1 MLSDKEMLKITKG
14 LLEIAENNKDKA
26 FEEYSELISC
36 MHYKD
41 TYEMQKEDTLFYTLA
56 ALSVVAL
63 SATAVLAIP
72 VPDLVKNMTRLL
84 EDLKRI
90 DLTFCLLCGAGIF
103 GYACILGTVISSWK
117 EVFKT
122 KEHMKEHGVSSD
134 VTVKDLSHLVDEKD
148 ISLRDCYS
156 VINSLKSFMNDGKYE
171 ELFSKI
177 NESKGIYP
185 VDFTNYV
192 SELNKIW
199 DEFLMEESTVYATDL
214 TSSSRD
220 IKRISLTSK

>member
-1 MLSDKEMLKITKG
+1 MLNKKEMLKITKE

-36 MHYKD
+36 MLYRDIYKV
-41 TYEMQKEDTLFYTLA
+41 ENPFVLQSIPISLLVSFVSFAEVQKLIENINTPQVLENLNIIKMGLGGTIFVNA
-56 ALSVVAL
+56 CVLS
-63 SATAVLAIP
+63 I
-72 VPDLVKNMTRLL
+72 
-84 EDLKRI
+84 
-90 DLTFCLLCGAGIF
+90 
-103 GYACILGTVISSWK
+103 VISSWK
-117 EVFKT
+117 TVFKA
-122 KEHMKEHGVSSD
+122 KKHMKEHGVSSD

-192 SELNKIW
+192 TELNKIW
-199 DEFLMEESTVYATDL
+199 DEFLMEESTGYATDL

>member
-36 MHYKD
+36 MLYRDIYKV
-41 TYEMQKEDTLFYTLA
+41 ENPFVLQSIPISLLLSFVSFAEVQKLIENINTPQVLENLNIIKMGLGGTIFVNA
-56 ALSVVAL
+56 CVLS
-63 SATAVLAIP
+63 I
-72 VPDLVKNMTRLL
+72 
-84 EDLKRI
+84 
-90 DLTFCLLCGAGIF
+90 
-103 GYACILGTVISSWK
+103 VISSWK
-117 EVFKT
+117 TVFKA
-122 KEHMKEHGVSSD
+122 KKHMKEHGVSSD

-199 DEFLMEESTVYATDL
+199 CEFLMEVSTVYASDL
-214 TSSSRD
+214 TSASRD